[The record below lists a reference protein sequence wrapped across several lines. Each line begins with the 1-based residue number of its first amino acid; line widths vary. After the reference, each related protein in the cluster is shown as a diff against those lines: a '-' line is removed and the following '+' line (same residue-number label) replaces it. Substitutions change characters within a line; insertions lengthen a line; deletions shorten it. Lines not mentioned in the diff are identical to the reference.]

1 MKAIEI
7 PAGPVWL
14 QAEHD
19 WKGLL
24 RHSLNRPPQHGKCPC
39 SQGKLGNWETY
50 ENYLYIH
57 IYIYMCV
64 CMRYTCICILVCVLG
79 VAQFFDTVCMPNWL
93 SNYDTA
99 TASYPSPNDVDAV
112 ALNGS
117 DLHLTSTCPKC
128 RFGDEHE
135 PDTPNIHLCFWVFLC
150 FSRAKPSL
158 GAWVLFPSLNL
169 GSSPKWQSWSLR

>member
-1 MKAIEI
+1 MSVFTGEI
-7 PAGPVWL
+7 
-14 QAEHD
+14 
-19 WKGLL
+19 
-24 RHSLNRPPQHGKCPC
+24 
-39 SQGKLGNWETY
+39 GKLGNIWKLFIYTY
-50 ENYLYIH
+50 

-135 PDTPNIHLCFWVFLC
+135 PDTQTFTCVFECFCV
-150 FSRAKPSL
+150 SAEPSHPW